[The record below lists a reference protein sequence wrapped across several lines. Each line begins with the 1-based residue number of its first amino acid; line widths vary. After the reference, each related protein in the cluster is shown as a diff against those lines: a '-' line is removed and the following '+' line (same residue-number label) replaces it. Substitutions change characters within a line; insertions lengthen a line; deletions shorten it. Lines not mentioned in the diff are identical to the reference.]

1 LSEKKKTVKKKKDPL
16 LFLIDYDLPKKSRC
30 RQQFYRKIKD
40 PKFKGTKSTKSV
52 ILSNDLEK
60 AKTIHKK
67 ASNCGKSNL
76 YKVKKL
82 KLP

>member
-1 LSEKKKTVKKKKDPL
+1 MSEKKKTKKKKEKWQY
-16 LFLIDYDLPKKSRC
+16 LIDYDLPKDSQC
-30 RQQFYRKIKD
+30 RSQFYRKLKN

-52 ILSNDLEK
+52 ILSDNLEK
-60 AKTIHKK
+60 AAAIHKK

-82 KLP
+82 KKS

>member
-1 LSEKKKTVKKKKDPL
+1 MSEKKKTKKMKEEWQ
-16 LFLIDYDLPKKSRC
+16 FLIDYDLPKGSRC
-30 RQQFYRKIKD
+30 TQQFYRKLKT

-52 ILSNDLEK
+52 ILSNNLKK
-60 AKTIHKK
+60 AAAIHKK

-82 KLP
+82 KKP

>member
-1 LSEKKKTVKKKKDPL
+1 LSEKKKTKKKKKEPVM
-16 LFLIDYDLPKKSRC
+16 FLIDYDLPKSRC
-30 RQQFYRKIKD
+30 RNQFYRKLKD
-40 PKFKGTKSTKSV
+40 PEIKGTKSTRSV

-67 ASNCGKSNL
+67 AKKCGRSNL

-82 KLP
+82 KLT